1 MIVSIIAA
9 IDRNN
14 VIGQDGQLPWH
25 LPGDLRRFR
34 ELTKGHHVIM
44 GRLTWMSIP
53 QPTMGELIL
62 PGRRV
67 IVLTGNAARY
77 HQYIPPYVTTMTSL
91 TAALD
96 HAKAAGETECFLAGG
111 AEVYALG
118 MAYADR
124 MYLTEVNTVI
134 KGGKLVRFPVL
145 APHQWE
151 VTDKRGPYQDAEFRY
166 TYKTYNAVEK
176 KHDTRIRNR
185 RKTRRTDDAV
195 TLAQP
200 SSE

>member
-9 IDRNN
+9 LDRNN

-34 ELTKGHHVIM
+34 ELTNGHHVIM

-53 QPTMGELIL
+53 QPTMGDLIL

-96 HAKAAGETECFLAGG
+96 HAKAAGDTECFLAGG

-124 MYLTEVNTVI
+124 MYLTHVNTAI
-134 KGGKLVRFPVL
+134 KGKKLVSFPVL
-145 APHQWE
+145 APRQWE

-185 RKTRRTDDAV
+185 RKTRRAGDVV
-195 TLAQP
+195 TPAE
-200 SSE
+200 SGRE

>member
-25 LPGDLRRFR
+25 LPGDLRRFK

-53 QPTMGELIL
+53 QPTTSELIL

-77 HQYIPPYVTTMTSL
+77 HAYIPPYVTTMTSL

-124 MYLTEVNTVI
+124 MYLTEVNTAI

-145 APHQWE
+145 TPHDWV
-151 VTDKRGPYQDAEFRY
+151 VTDERGPYQDAEFRY

-176 KHDTRIRNR
+176 KHDTRIRDR
-185 RKTRRTDDAV
+185 RKNRRTDNAV
-195 TLAQP
+195 TPLE
-200 SSE
+200 SGRE

>member
-14 VIGQDGQLPWH
+14 VIGQDGQIPWH

-34 ELTKGHHVIM
+34 ELTKDHHVIM

-53 QPTMGELIL
+53 QPTTGELIL
-62 PGRRV
+62 PGRSV
-67 IVLTGNAARY
+67 IVLTGNATRY
-77 HQYIPPYVTTMTSL
+77 HAYIPPYVTTMTSL

-124 MYLTEVNTVI
+124 MYLTEVNTAI

-145 APHQWE
+145 TPHDWV
-151 VTDKRGPYQDAEFRY
+151 VTDERGPYQDAEFKY

-185 RKTRRTDDAV
+185 RKNCRTDDAV
-195 TLAQP
+195 TPLE
-200 SSE
+200 SGRE

>member
-9 IDRNN
+9 LDRNN

-34 ELTKGHHVIM
+34 ELTNGHHVIM

-53 QPTMGELIL
+53 QPTTSELIL

-67 IVLTGNAARY
+67 IVLTSNAARY
-77 HQYIPPYVTTMTSL
+77 HAYIPPYVTTMTSL

-96 HAKAAGETECFLAGG
+96 YAKAAAETECFLAGG

-124 MYLTEVNTVI
+124 MYLTHVNTAI
-134 KGGKLVRFPVL
+134 KGKKLVSFPVL

-151 VTDKRGPYQDAEFRY
+151 VTDERGPYQDAEFRY

-176 KHDTRIRNR
+176 KHDTRIRDR
-185 RKTRRTDDAV
+185 RKNRRTDNAV
-195 TLAQP
+195 TPLE
-200 SSE
+200 SGRE